1 MLYAIGTEP
10 ALEKIDDARVF
21 ELTGLHLKQLS
32 VRVNSRKPASRS
44 LRSAAGTSGCG
55 GIAENFSVSSFLSV
69 SPILIPRLS
78 ASIFITAATL
88 LHGSDGLG
96 AWAG

>member
-1 MLYAIGTEP
+1 
-10 ALEKIDDARVF
+10 
-21 ELTGLHLKQLS
+21 
-32 VRVNSRKPASRS
+32 
-44 LRSAAGTSGCG
+44 
-55 GIAENFSVSSFLSV
+55 VSSFLSV
-69 SPILIPRLS
+69 SPILIPRVS